1 MEIPKHHISP
11 VTDSNKAALGL
22 NKIQTGQVLYAR
34 VIEQLPTKNEVL
46 IRLGEHTLV
55 AKSDIQHTVGQTLK
69 VLVEKTAH
77 ELILK
82 IPLPAT
88 REDTIS
94 SSLRQLLPKQNPVG
108 DFQPPLQQLLTSIN
122 KLSNSA
128 TTSQT
133 AATAPQLSQLKTLS
147 IDLLNS
153 LPSRDVLASSQGLKS
168 AIQNSGVFLE
178 PRLAQIVSNLK
189 IALSTSSEG
198 SKVTLKPGDAKPSIE
213 PSALNKAVSAT
224 DTAVSR
230 VDLKANLIKLIQLLQ
245 SWPRQTPTQLAQQ
258 QTNTQTT
265 TLNKTLDTLSTQ
277 NQLVMQTQNLNPRII
292 APALD
297 KQFNELILK
306 AEGALAKI
314 TLNQLTAVNPET
326 SATRQSWQLEIL
338 YFNQHLTESIFLTIE
353 RETSSKKKQSAEQV
367 WTVSIEMHPP
377 KLGLIKSKITLCNNK
392 INSNF
397 WTENPATRT
406 LIQDH
411 LALLKDQFKRV
422 DLETESIQI
431 LSGPGPTIQPVK
443 SSVFIFNEKA

>member
-245 SWPRQTPTQLAQQ
+245 SGVL
-258 QTNTQTT
+258 
-265 TLNKTLDTLSTQ
+265 
-277 NQLVMQTQNLNPRII
+277 
-292 APALD
+292 
-297 KQFNELILK
+297 
-306 AEGALAKI
+306 G
-314 TLNQLTAVNPET
+314 
-326 SATRQSWQLEIL
+326 
-338 YFNQHLTESIFLTIE
+338 IFP
-353 RETSSKKKQSAEQV
+353 SKK
-367 WTVSIEMHPP
+367 T
-377 KLGLIKSKITLCNNK
+377 
-392 INSNF
+392 
-397 WTENPATRT
+397 
-406 LIQDH
+406 
-411 LALLKDQFKRV
+411 
-422 DLETESIQI
+422 
-431 LSGPGPTIQPVK
+431 
-443 SSVFIFNEKA
+443 